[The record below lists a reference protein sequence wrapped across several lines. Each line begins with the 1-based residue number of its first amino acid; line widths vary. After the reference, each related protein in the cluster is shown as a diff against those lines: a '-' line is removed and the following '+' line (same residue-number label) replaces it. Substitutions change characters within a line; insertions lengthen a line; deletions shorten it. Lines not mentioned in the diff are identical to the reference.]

1 MNYVAPIVVLKR
13 VEIPE
18 ALMMLR
24 SDGIVHVHYKKNT
37 TLDIELQASMRDL
50 FLELTGGKKSPFIF
64 SADEGF
70 SLTKEARENADSFK
84 KNPVISSYAVIAD
97 NLGYRMIANFYL
109 KINKPVT
116 PYKIFQNTEEAVQ
129 WLHKQ

>member
-1 MNYVAPIVVLKR
+1 MNSVSSVVVLKR

-18 ALMMLR
+18 ALIMLR

-37 TLDIELQASMRDL
+37 TLDLDLQASMRNL
-50 FLELTGGKKSPFIF
+50 FLELTGGKKSPFMF

-84 KNPVISSYAVIAD
+84 KNPVISSYAIIAD

-116 PYKIFQNTEEAVQ
+116 PYKIFQNTEDAIQ
-129 WLHKQ
+129 WLYRQ